1 MHTALCTMCIAV
13 HCSGQWAYIAMQCSG
28 WYRRCSLECILQ
40 RVIVQCIT
48 VHWSVWYWAVVHIA
62 VFCSAEVQCVVVQCI
77 TVHWSVWYCSSAV
90 CGIGCRYWSEEAEAA
105 SICRAGPQTTFNQL
119 KTNFSHFLCNSYIFR
134 TFSAKFTFSTLSH
147 FILDNLQAIDSSTF
161 SSKCISPPL
170 INVLHFW
177 AEKARTNSRDAF
189 WKWTTKSCIDRN
201 IIQTNEKYSVSMV
214 RNTI

>member
-1 MHTALCTMCIAV
+1 MYYSA
-13 HCSGQWAYIAMQCSG
+13 
-28 WYRRCSLECILQ
+28 LECL
-40 RVIVQCIT
+40 VL
-48 VHWSVWYWAVVHIA
+48 
-62 VFCSAEVQCVVVQCI
+62 VVQC
-77 TVHWSVWYCSSAV
+77 SVVV

-161 SSKCISPPL
+161 SSKCISSPL

-189 WKWTTKSCIDRN
+189 WKWTTKNCIDRN

-214 RNTI
+214 RNTISKRMINTSVSVVLPIKTGGGGKVRVSTPRPRHLINQCTQNQWGGNVFENIRKRKQSITGNKK